1 MPPQT
6 NCLTISSPRSMSTMA
21 QPEAE
26 AEEQDRKVVEVVRI
40 AEALTLGEV
49 EELRYTWNSVT
60 ENDS

>member
-1 MPPQT
+1 
-6 NCLTISSPRSMSTMA
+6 MSTMA